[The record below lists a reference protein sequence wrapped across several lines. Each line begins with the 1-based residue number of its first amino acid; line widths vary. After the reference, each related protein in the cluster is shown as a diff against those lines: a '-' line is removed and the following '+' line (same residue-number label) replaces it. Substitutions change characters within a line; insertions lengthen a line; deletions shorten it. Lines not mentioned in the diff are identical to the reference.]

1 MPHSQ
6 HSNATSELRWPEH
19 SIEKITA
26 HYRCDEAALMQ
37 QLIPLAQLT
46 PIQQRAVQAR
56 AQPLVTAM
64 RNGQADG
71 SQHLVENF
79 MHTYALSSQEGVV
92 LMCLAEALLRIP
104 DTATIDKLIRDKI
117 GAADWAKHVGESSSF
132 LVNASTWALLLTGQ
146 VVTLD
151 TQAQDWR
158 GSLNRMVQRV
168 GEPMIRAAMLAAM
181 RMMGEQFVLGR
192 DIQAALQRAKEEQ
205 SSYRHSYDM
214 LGEAA
219 RTEADAERYFNAY
232 LAAIQAIGAS
242 RAATRQTSGH
252 PLAAPSISI
261 KLSALHP
268 RYEEN
273 QRPRVLA
280 ELAPRLL
287 KLAEAA
293 RAVQI
298 GLTVDAEES
307 ERLMLSL
314 DLFAMLCQAP
324 SLAGW
329 QGLGLAVQAYQKRA
343 LPVLHWL
350 AWLGQSTQRK
360 IMVRL
365 VKGAYWDTEIKRTQ
379 EQGLSDYPVFTR
391 KVNTDVSY
399 LACAR
404 YLLSEPVFYPAF
416 ATHNAHT
423 VAALAEMATQVA
435 PDRAWEYQRL
445 HGMGNELYDTLLQ
458 QPGFACRTYAP
469 VGEHADL
476 LAYLVRRLLENGA
489 NTSFVHRLSDP
500 RFADSLLADPAEQA
514 NACLNQKAS
523 QPPCIPLPSQLYP
536 THLNSLGVDFS
547 NPASVAPLQTA
558 LTHSQ
563 RELWHAAPVI
573 NGQIISGPQTP
584 VSNPAKLNETI
595 GLVHWATLTHVEQAM
610 HAAQA
615 GFAAWTNRPATERA
629 AILEACAENLQ
640 THLPELVAL
649 IVREGGRTQPDAVA
663 EVREAIDFC
672 RYYAHEARRLFATP
686 TILPG
691 PTGERNTLTLR
702 GCGVWVCISPW
713 NFPLAIFVGQIA
725 AALAAGNTMVAK
737 PAEQTPLTAAYAH
750 ALFVEAGLPAQAL
763 HLLPAAGEIGAALVA
778 HPFCAG
784 VAFTG
789 STPVAKHI
797 ALSLAQR
804 PGPLIPL
811 IAETGGQN
819 AMIVDSSALPE
830 QVVRDVLS
838 SAFNSAGQRCSALR
852 VLCLQTESA
861 DKILT
866 MLQGALAT
874 MVIGD
879 PANLKTD
886 IGPLI
891 EADAL
896 EKVQAYQAQLSGIK
910 PPLATLPVPAG
921 LYEQNEGH
929 YAAPSIHEIND
940 LCELGEEVFGPVLH
954 VLRWRSDALIPL
966 CQQLAGLGY
975 GLTLGIQSRIQS
987 TIDTIQTHFPVG
999 NTYVNRNMIGAVVGA
1014 QPFGGHG
1021 LSGTG
1026 PKAGGPHYLLRFAQE
1041 CTVSVD
1047 TTASGGN
1054 AALWAGES

>member
-6 HSNATSELRWPEH
+6 YSDPTAEARGPEH
-19 SIEKITA
+19 LIEQMTA
-26 HYRCDEAALMQ
+26 CYRCDEAALMQ

-56 AQPLVTAM
+56 AQPLVAAM
-64 RNGQADG
+64 RSGQAGSG

-104 DTATIDKLIRDKI
+104 DDATIDKLIRDKI
-117 GAADWAKHVGESSSF
+117 GSADWAKHVGESSSL

-151 TQAQDWR
+151 TQTQDWR
-158 GSLNRMVQRV
+158 GSLSRMVQRV
-168 GEPMIRAAMLAAM
+168 GEPMIRAAMLAAI

-192 DIQAALQRAKEEQ
+192 NIQAAIQRAKQEQ
-205 SSYRHSYDM
+205 PAYRHSYDM

-219 RTEADAERYFNAY
+219 RTEADAERYYNAY
-232 LAAIQAIGAS
+232 RAAIQAIGS
-242 RAATRQTSGH
+242 SHAATHQASDH

-273 QRPRVLA
+273 QRQRVFA

-314 DLFAMLCQAP
+314 DLFAHLCQAP

-423 VAALAEMATQVA
+423 VAALAAMAEEVA
-435 PDRAWEYQRL
+435 QASPNRAWEYQRL

-458 QPGFACRTYAP
+458 QPGFACRAYAP

-500 RFADSLLADPAEQA
+500 HFADSLLADPAEQA
-514 NACLNQKAS
+514 NEYLNQQAS
-523 QPPCIPLPSQLYP
+523 RQPRIPLPAQLYP
-536 THLNSLGVDFS
+536 THRNSAGVDFS
-547 NPASVAPLQTA
+547 NPASIAPLQAA

-563 RELWHAAPVI
+563 QALWHAAPVI
-573 NGQIISGPQTP
+573 NGQIISGPQIP

-610 HAAQA
+610 YAAQA
-615 GFAAWTNRPATERA
+615 GFAAWSNRPATQRA
-629 AILEACAENLQ
+629 AILEACAEILQ
-640 THLPELVAL
+640 NHLPELVAL

-686 TILPG
+686 TVLPG
-691 PTGERNTLTLR
+691 PTGERNSLSLR
-702 GCGVWVCISPW
+702 GRGVWVCISPW

-725 AALAAGNTMVAK
+725 AALAAGNTVVAK

-750 ALFVEAGLPAQAL
+750 TLLIEAGLPAQVL
-763 HLLPAAGEIGAALVA
+763 HLLPAAGDIGAALVA
-778 HPFCAG
+778 HPLCSG

-789 STPVAKHI
+789 STQVAKHI

-804 PGPLIPL
+804 SGPLIPL

-838 SAFNSAGQRCSALR
+838 SSLNSAGQRCSALR

-874 MVIGD
+874 LVIGD
-879 PANLKTD
+879 PTNLTTD

-896 EKVQAYQAQLSGIK
+896 EKVRTYQNKMSSTK
-910 PPLATLPVPAG
+910 PPLATLPVSTT
-921 LYEQNEGH
+921 LQGH
-929 YAAPSIHEIND
+929 YAAPSIHEISD
-940 LCELGEEVFGPVLH
+940 LSELGEEVFGPVLH

-966 CQQLAGLGY
+966 CEQLAGLGY

-999 NTYVNRNMIGAVVGA
+999 NTYVNRNMIGAVVGV

-1021 LSGTG
+1021 FSGTG
-1026 PKAGGPHYLLRFAQE
+1026 PKAGGPHYLLRFALE

-1054 AALWAGES
+1054 AALWAGE